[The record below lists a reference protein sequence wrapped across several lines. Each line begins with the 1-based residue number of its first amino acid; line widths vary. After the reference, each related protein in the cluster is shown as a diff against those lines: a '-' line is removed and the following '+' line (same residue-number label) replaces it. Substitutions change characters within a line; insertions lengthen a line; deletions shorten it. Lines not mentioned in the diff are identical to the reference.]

1 MVRVQRRIRRHPLR
15 ITRAPK
21 KASVKFSTRP
31 MLKYLL
37 GALLVVGI
45 LLGYLWQQVQATRM
59 GYKIEELKR
68 VKAGL
73 AEANRELQLEATRLR
88 SLDRIESISKTQ
100 LGLVFPEKDE
110 IVLLKE
116 E

>member
-1 MVRVQRRIRRHPLR
+1 MVRVQRRIRRHPIR

-21 KASVKFSTRP
+21 KAPVKFSTRP
-31 MLKYLL
+31 MLRYLL
-37 GALLVVGI
+37 VALLVVGI

-59 GYKIEELKR
+59 GYMIEELKR